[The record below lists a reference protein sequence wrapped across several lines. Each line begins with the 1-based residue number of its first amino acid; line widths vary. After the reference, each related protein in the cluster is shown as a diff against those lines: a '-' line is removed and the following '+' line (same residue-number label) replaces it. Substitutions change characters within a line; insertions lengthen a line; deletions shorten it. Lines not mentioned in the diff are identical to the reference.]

1 MSWSRTAVHKA
12 VVAGNR
18 NNLSRIR
25 SVADTV
31 VQHAGQAVVGGARL
45 IHDRI
50 GNRNVQSFRQVM
62 KRLEELS
69 VSCKGEERV
78 LLLRRWLVSLKGVGK
93 FNKGLSVDAKEKN
106 VDADLKVDEVRQ
118 PSLVLYHDLDQ
129 GGEPL
134 NFHDAFLHSEALEG
148 ITLSM
153 ALSLGREGVPSFMH
167 REYAMEW
174 YDYGIDSKMKREEL
188 LQYAQKSITWLKISA
203 DLARIDVEVSC
214 LKTKLDLLE
223 TKLPLCEANGSTSEQ
238 KALATAEALKEA
250 LAQVRIYSKL
260 KALLLETKDIQT
272 GDSPESHAE
281 KVDKLKI
288 LLESLTSSSIKAE
301 NRILEHRSRREEAL
315 SFRLA
320 KANEVSQVEKDLVSE
335 IGVLERQKEEL
346 EAELRKANSSLA
358 AVNARLRNAREERQ
372 QFDVASNEIVQYLQ
386 TKEDELSK
394 SVASCRAEADVIP
407 GIFSQHVPNKRAD
420 EVNDELGR
428 YAEYFANLVTRL
440 LPTYKSELGKFMTRF
455 KELVEKL
462 KSSEEPDKVIELVAN
477 PDGSLMPARK
487 RKNLE
492 EEYLDLEAK
501 FITTFSVVESIKQL
515 YSQNEDFYRKDYHRV
530 DVLLDS
536 LQEIKDEFD
545 SMDRPTLRVET
556 PTKAAWGGAF
566 LKSPKGTPTK
576 FKPSKEVYS
585 PVPVVDGQE
594 FLDSDE
600 ELAALESEYVKI
612 IRDHA
617 AQEINDWELTID
629 RAGSWLT
636 DTFTDLSSRSS
647 PFRYNNNSKMG
658 LYR

>member
-1 MSWSRTAVHKA
+1 MSWLRTAVHKA

-31 VQHAGQAVVGGARL
+31 VQHAGQAMVGGARL

-50 GNRNVQSFRQVM
+50 GNRNVQSFGQAV

-78 LLLRRWLVSLKGVGK
+78 LLLRRWLVSLKEVEK

-106 VDADLKVDEVRQ
+106 VDEDLKVDEVRQ

-153 ALSLGREGVPSFMH
+153 ILEGPNDEEVALLLEIFGLCLMGGKEVHNEIVHSIQELAKVFTGYKDEVL
-167 REYAMEW
+167 
-174 YDYGIDSKMKREEL
+174 MKREEL
-188 LQYAQKSITWLKISA
+188 LQFAQKSITGLKISA
-203 DLARIDVEVSC
+203 DLARIDVEVSGF
-214 LKTKLDLLE
+214 KSKLDLLE

-238 KALATAEALKEA
+238 KTLATAEALKEA

-260 KALLLETKDIQT
+260 KALLLEKKAIQT

-288 LLESLTSSSIKAE
+288 LLESLTSSSTKAE
-301 NRILEHRSRREEAL
+301 NRILEHRSRKEEAL

-335 IGVLERQKEEL
+335 IGVLERKKEEL
-346 EAELRKANSSLA
+346 EAELRKVNSSLA
-358 AVNARLRNAREERQ
+358 AVNARLRNAKEERQ
-372 QFDVASNEIVQYLQ
+372 QFDVASNEIVQHLQ

-394 SVASCRAEADVIP
+394 SVASCRAEADVVGAWISF
-407 GIFSQHVPNKRAD
+407 IQDTWDLQSTCAKQKAD

-428 YAEYFANLVTRL
+428 YAEYFANLAPRL
-440 LPTYKSELGKFMTRF
+440 LLTYKSELGKFMIRF
-455 KELVEKL
+455 TELVEKL
-462 KSSEEPDKVIELVAN
+462 KSSKEPDKVIELVAN
-477 PDGSLMPARK
+477 PDGSLTPARK

-501 FITTFSVVESIKQL
+501 LITTFSVVESIEQL
-515 YSQNEDFYRKDYHRV
+515 YSQNEDFYRKDDQRV
-530 DVLLDS
+530 DVFLDS

-556 PTKAAWGGAF
+556 PTKAVWGGAF

-576 FKPSKEVYS
+576 FKPSKEEYS

-612 IRDHA
+612 IQDHA
-617 AQEINDWELTID
+617 AQEINDWEL
-629 RAGSWLT
+629 
-636 DTFTDLSSRSS
+636 
-647 PFRYNNNSKMG
+647 
-658 LYR
+658 